1 MNRVPSRVSSRPP
14 SSRHIPPFQNIN
26 TEQINNMGYKTIST
40 QGTMRYDDENGSI
53 KKKLENRNPFCP
65 NPIIDI
71 DNNNKK
77 LNDMRRI
84 GTDNIITNNNRLR
97 NNLRNYGY
105 NVLVTSGNDIISK
118 NKKNKEFYQNL
129 YNNDEFN
136 LDKIPTHE
144 TIMLKK
150 IKIKK

>member
-1 MNRVPSRVSSRPP
+1 
-14 SSRHIPPFQNIN
+14 
-26 TEQINNMGYKTIST
+26 MGYKTIST

-84 GTDNIITNNNRLR
+84 SIDNSSKNKNRLR
-97 NNLRNYGY
+97 ENLNYYGY
-105 NVLVTSGNDIISK
+105 NVLVTSGNDIISE
-118 NKKNKEFYQNL
+118 NKKNKEINSVFIILIYLLIIYLQNL
-129 YNNDEFN
+129 LIYF
-136 LDKIPTHE
+136 IQ
-144 TIMLKK
+144 
-150 IKIKK
+150 